1 MDSSPGITADT
12 GSGDTVLAGLVQH
25 VINSAAT
32 KGLSAAELLAAA
44 GLSPEQLADPNGR
57 VPASC
62 MERLVCAGARI
73 SKDPLLGLHM
83 SEVVDPA
90 GFGVTGHIRQ
100 VCSTLQ
106 EVIEMT
112 MRYERL
118 VSDIGHTS
126 LLHQPGIALWAWACK
141 TDNPVFERHATE
153 YILGCWL
160 SIQLRLMKP
169 DSQSILAVHLRHDPP
184 SAPEL
189 LKEYQRALGCP
200 VHFRQPVSALVFSAD
215 AMRLPLAH
223 ANASIQQVLEEHA
236 RHLLE
241 QHDETATLPDRA
253 RAQLGIL
260 LRQGK
265 ASRESLAGSLGMSTR
280 HLHRQLEHDGFS
292 YRKILDEQRM
302 ELALHYLA
310 ESKDSIEAVAERLQF
325 TESQSFIRW
334 FRQRAGKTPGQ
345 YRQGLKNG

>member
-1 MDSSPGITADT
+1 MDKPSGLTNST
-12 GSGDTVLAGLVQH
+12 SGDTVLAGLVQH
-25 VINSAAT
+25 VINSAVT
-32 KGLSAAELLAAA
+32 KGLPVTELLAAS

-57 VPASC
+57 VPAYC
-62 MERLVCAGARI
+62 LERLVCAGANI
-73 SKDPLLGLHM
+73 SNDALLGLHM

-90 GFGVTGHIRQ
+90 GFGVTGYIRQ
-100 VCSTLQ
+100 VCSSLQ

-126 LLHQPGIALWAWACK
+126 LLHQPGIALWCWDCK

-160 SIQLRLMKP
+160 TIQLRLIKP
-169 DSQSILAVHLRHDPP
+169 DSPSILAVHLRHAPP
-184 SAPEL
+184 STPEL
-189 LKEYQRALGCP
+189 LKEYQRAWGCP
-200 VHFRQPVSALVFSAD
+200 VHFQQPVSALVFSAD
-215 AMRLPLAH
+215 TMRLPLAH
-223 ANASIQQVLEEHA
+223 ANTGIQQVLEQHA
-236 RHLLE
+236 RQLLE
-241 QHDETATLPDRA
+241 QRDEPATFLGRA

-260 LRQGK
+260 LRQGR
-265 ASRESLAGSLGMSTR
+265 ASREALSDVLGMSTR
-280 HLHRQLEHDGFS
+280 HLHRQLEHDGVN

-310 ESKDSIEAVAERLQF
+310 ESKGSIDAVAERLQF

-334 FRQRAGKTPGQ
+334 FRQRAGQTPGQ
-345 YRQGLKNG
+345 YRQSLKNR